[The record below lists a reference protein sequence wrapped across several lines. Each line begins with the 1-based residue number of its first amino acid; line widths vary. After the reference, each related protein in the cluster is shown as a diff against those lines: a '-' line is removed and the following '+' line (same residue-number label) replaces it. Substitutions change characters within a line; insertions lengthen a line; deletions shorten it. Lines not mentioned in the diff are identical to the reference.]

1 MIFSQVFFFFLTLV
15 YQNHQKRL
23 KRCINLM
30 FIQAKHTVEM
40 YSKACFKHKDKRCC
54 TCPLQLNIF
63 VSFLEIHRLL
73 PNFMMQEFMGRN
85 LLALNVMWK
94 YREQVS

>member
-1 MIFSQVFFFFLTLV
+1 MIFSQFFILFLTLV
-15 YQNHQKRL
+15 HQNHRKTL

-30 FIQAKHTVEM
+30 FIQAKCTAEM
-40 YSKACFKHKDKRCC
+40 YSKACFKHKDKRCR

-63 VSFLEIHRLL
+63 VSFLEIDRLL